1 MQRRDF
7 ITLLGSAAVW
17 PISARAQ
24 QLSRKIPR
32 VGWLAPGSEAVQ
44 ENLEQYRLGMRELGY
59 VEGRTVETK
68 YLYADGNFDRL
79 GNLAGVLVADNVD
92 IIVTAGTPG
101 CLAAKRATT
110 TIPIVFAVSS
120 DPLGTGVVASLSRP
134 GGNITGL
141 SLMATDLSAKRM
153 ELLQILIPS
162 IREVAVM
169 WDRSNPGMA
178 LRVQETRLAAEQLK
192 VGFYD
197 SGARS

>member
-32 VGWLAPGSEAVQ
+32 VGWLAPGSEAVE

-79 GNLAGVLVADNVD
+79 GNLAGVLVADSVD

-110 TIPIVFAVSS
+110 T
-120 DPLGTGVVASLSRP
+120 T
-134 GGNITGL
+134 
-141 SLMATDLSAKRM
+141 
-153 ELLQILIPS
+153 
-162 IREVAVM
+162 
-169 WDRSNPGMA
+169 
-178 LRVQETRLAAEQLK
+178 
-192 VGFYD
+192 
-197 SGARS
+197 